1 MRSCG
6 AAYSRGWPAATVGD
20 RLVKGMWNAEAHLGV
35 FGTEGKG
42 YDGVRTAWAAAGVGG
57 MLPRMVLAD
66 SVDSVDVVRAVGS
79 GFGLGVGL
87 LKAPSRVGEMPGM
100 GSSLMGDMRR
110 DPRAWAWA
118 LLDEERRRARCCCC
132 CSILSCRPRSLS
144 TSISSGEASL
154 SGASSLSSA
163 GWLSGSLIS
172 VSVAPSS
179 LRSLVG
185 RVWGD
190 DCDVCDWYGFASLAA
205 SLCSGGRAVG
215 GVAVVS
221 LLELGEGDGAFV
233 IIAFPSLPRL
243 AQVVS

>member
-1 MRSCG
+1 
-6 AAYSRGWPAATVGD
+6 
-20 RLVKGMWNAEAHLGV
+20 V

-42 YDGVRTAWAAAGVGG
+42 YDGVRTAWVAGVGG

-66 SVDSVDVVRAVGS
+66 SVDSVDVVRPVGS

-110 DPRAWAWA
+110 DPRAVAEA
-118 LLDEERRRARCCCC
+118 LFEELRRRARCCCC
-132 CSILSCRPRSLS
+132 SIFNCRPRSLS

-154 SGASSLSSA
+154 SGASSPPCSPTPPSFFSSP
-163 GWLSGSLIS
+163 GWLSASLIS
-172 VSVAPSS
+172 VLATPTS

-185 RVWGD
+185 RVWGEGSE
-190 DCDVCDWYGFASLAA
+190 VCDWYGFASLAA

-215 GVAVVS
+215 GVAVFS
-221 LLELGEGDGAFV
+221 RLELGEVDGALV
-233 IIAFPSLPRL
+233 IIAFPSLPRK